1 MGGRGY
7 GRAVRGEGPGV
18 TLGAA
23 DDVRALATYVERWS
37 AERGVTRA
45 RLVLASS
52 PARLAAVSRV
62 LEGVVGAEASSPP
75 PAAPGVAYE
84 LARLR
89 LAEGVELEL
98 VALPAFE
105 SFAPLW
111 PLVLEGSLGVISLE
125 SPASR
130 ALRSECEGLGV
141 GLLEAEPAEGVGG
154 DAEPVLNV
162 ARLLRAAIERF
173 GLG

>member
-1 MGGRGY
+1 M
-7 GRAVRGEGPGV
+7 
-18 TLGAA
+18 LGSA
-23 DDVRALATYVERWS
+23 DDVRVLTSYVERWS

-45 RLVLASS
+45 RLVFTSS
-52 PARLAAVSRV
+52 PARLASVARV
-62 LEGVVGAEASSPP
+62 LEGVEGAVAAVRA
-75 PAAPGVAYE
+75 PAVPGVPYE

-89 LAEGVELEL
+89 LGEGVELEL
-98 VALPAFE
+98 AALPAFE

-130 ALRSECEGLGV
+130 ALRSECEALGV
-141 GLLEAEPAEGVGG
+141 GLLEADGAGG
-154 DAEPVLNV
+154 GATPGYNI

-173 GLG
+173 GLGLAGERAVTSF